1 MKLPLIL
8 ASASPRR
15 RQLLQTAG
23 IAAEVIPAHID
34 ESTLAGETTEKMV
47 VRLARLKALAIA
59 RLQPG
64 RLVLGADT
72 TVVLNH
78 HVLSKPADLA
88 DARRMLKILS
98 GRTHEVLTGC
108 CLVRQDPPFKKS
120 WLATTQVTFRSFSDT
135 TIDAYFTLVNPLDKA
150 GAYGIQE
157 HGDMLVERIDGFL
170 STVIGL
176 PVEEVVAEL
185 KALRD

>member
-1 MKLPLIL
+1 MMPSLIL

-15 RQLLQTAG
+15 RLLLKNAG
-23 IAAEVIPAHID
+23 IVAEVIPAHVD
-34 ESTLAGETTEKMV
+34 ESALAGETTEKMV
-47 VRLARLKALAIA
+47 MRLAKLKAQAIA
-59 RLQPG
+59 RQQPD
-64 RLVLGADT
+64 RIVLGADT
-72 TVVLNH
+72 TVVLDH
-78 HVLSKPADLA
+78 HVLGKPIDLA
-88 DARRMLKILS
+88 DARRMLQILS

-120 WLATTQVTFRSFSDT
+120 WLASTLVTFRSFNDT
-135 TIDAYFTLVNPLDKA
+135 TIDAYFSLVNPLDKA

-176 PVEEVVAEL
+176 PVEEVVVEL
-185 KALRD
+185 SAIRD